1 MGDTVKK
8 INMKKN
14 KIIGITFG
22 SFDLCHYGHALMFEE
37 CKQYCDYLIVG
48 VQSDSSIDRP
58 EKNSPIQSHKERLGI
73 VNSIKFVDEVKPYD
87 RESDLITMLKEVN
100 PDVRILGADHQGT
113 EFTGHELDIKCVFN
127 SRDHGYSTSELRRR
141 VFEVEKNK

>member
-1 MGDTVKK
+1 MT
-8 INMKKN
+8 KN
-14 KIIGITFG
+14 KIVGITFG

-48 VQSDSSIDRP
+48 VQSDPSIDRP

-73 VNSIKFVDEVKPYD
+73 VSSIKFVDEVKPYD
-87 RESDLITMLKEVN
+87 TESDLIKVLKEVK

-113 EFTGHELDIKCVFN
+113 EFTGHELPIKCIFN
-127 SRDHGYSTSELRRR
+127 SRDHGYSTSELRKR
-141 VFEVEKNK
+141 VFEAEKKK

>member
-1 MGDTVKK
+1 MA
-8 INMKKN
+8 KN
-14 KIIGITFG
+14 KIVGITFG

-48 VQSDSSIDRP
+48 VQSDPSIDRP

-73 VNSIKFVDEVKPYD
+73 VSSIKFVDEVKPYD
-87 RESDLITMLKEVN
+87 TESDLIKVLKEVN

-113 EFTGHELDIKCVFN
+113 EFTGHELPIKCIFN
-127 SRDHGYSTSELRRR
+127 SRDHGYSTSELRKRI
-141 VFEVEKNK
+141 FEAEKKK

>member
-1 MGDTVKK
+1 MT
-8 INMKKN
+8 KN
-14 KIIGITFG
+14 KIVGITFG

-48 VQSDSSIDRP
+48 VQSDPSIDRP

-73 VNSIKFVDEVKPYD
+73 VSSIKFVDEVKSYD
-87 RESDLITMLKEVN
+87 TESDLIKVLKEVN

-113 EFTGHELDIKCVFN
+113 EFTGHELPIKCIFN
-127 SRDHGYSTSELRRR
+127 SRDHGYSTSELRKR
-141 VFEVEKNK
+141 VFEAEKKK